1 MCSVVI
7 VVVMRMGAAVMAV
20 SIIFV
25 FMIVFVLAML
35 MLVFIGMFVALR
47 FTRRFVSWRI
57 VFSLVAVEGLR
68 LWSSL
73 FGVRVIG
80 IRAVLVRLLAI
91 VGVGLGF
98 VAVAAVLVV
107 GVIATAGQRKRQ
119 ASCKYSRE
127 GKEMLHCGSP
137 VS

>member
-7 VVVMRMGAAVMAV
+7 VVVVRMGVAVMSV
-20 SIIFV
+20 PIFFV
-25 FMIVFVLAML
+25 FA
-35 MLVFIGMFVALR
+35 GMFVASR
-47 FTRRFVSWRI
+47 FTRRFVSRRI
-57 VFSLVAVEGLR
+57 VFGFVAVEGLR

-73 FGVRVIG
+73 LGVRVVG
-80 IRAVLVRLLAI
+80 VRTVVVRLLAI

-98 VAVAAVLVV
+98 VAVAAVLIVS
-107 GVIATAGQRKRQ
+107 VIATAGQRKHQ

>member
-25 FMIVFVLAML
+25 FMIAM
-35 MLVFIGMFVALR
+35 R
-47 FTRRFVSWRI
+47 FTRRLVSWRI

-80 IRAVLVRLLAI
+80 IRAVFVRLLAI